1 MSQKGPMRADQ
12 LVAPLKPAGTDA
24 APGGRFHITT
34 AVLPMSPTMLAS
46 ASPTAVG
53 SPSSSA
59 AYARRLPPTETPL
72 LHLTDGE
79 KREYASTGHRVCAEF
94 IKLAALS
101 RDTKVRSTTRDA
113 AFCRQ
118 TSTLSNVPSL
128 QAYIDRVHPTIF
140 DGLDATMHVCTIE
153 DADDG
158 NRHHIR
164 LQWGLIHV
172 PWGHDREFTYLE
184 IQRIFVDDHGH
195 RGYARCLYSV
205 PLSIQLTPVKRLL
218 GTLHHSGIVVKE
230 TSTPGVLEEVVLV
243 NMALMGHVPLWMT
256 NIVAKTLLKRTCQ
269 LQRSLIGR
277 PSTRRISI
285 WTETDTPSTTTA
297 DATKKLCKRCTKPL
311 AWFRLKAKCA
321 VCLEIVCRDCSTHWD
336 ILWNKS
342 DRVCRLC
349 HGHVLSMQAK
359 TAAAHAL

>member
-1 MSQKGPMRADQ
+1 MQQ
-12 LVAPLKPAGTDA
+12 NV
-24 APGGRFHITT
+24 
-34 AVLPMSPTMLAS
+34 AS

-59 AYARRLPPTETPL
+59 ANAVRRAPVTETPL

-79 KREYASTGHRVCAEF
+79 KREYATTGHRVCAEL
-94 IKLAALS
+94 IKLAALT
-101 RDTKVRSTTRDA
+101 REAKVRSTTRDA

-118 TSTLSNVPSL
+118 TSTLSSVPSL

-140 DGLDATMHVCTIE
+140 DSLDATMHVCTIE

-158 NRHHIR
+158 NHHHIR

-184 IQRIFVDDHGH
+184 VQRIFVDANGC

-218 GTLHHSGIVVKE
+218 GTLYHSGIVVKE
-230 TSTPGVLEEVVLV
+230 TSTPGVLEEVVLI
-243 NMALMGHVPLWMT
+243 NMALQGHVPMWMT
-256 NIVAKTLLKRTCQ
+256 TIVAKSLLKRTCQ
-269 LQRSLIGR
+269 LQRALVGR
-277 PSTRRISI
+277 PSTRRVSI
-285 WTETDTPSTTTA
+285 WTETTTTGDASTTKT
-297 DATKKLCKRCTKPL
+297 LCKRCTKPL
-311 AWFRLKAKCA
+311 PWFRLKAKCA
-321 VCLEIVCRDCSTHWD
+321 VCLEMVCRDCSTHWD